1 MQRNI
6 PRSKKIWGL
15 LKPAKNHKLS
25 DSTYLLVSNVRVNK
39 GSKLI
44 FDKHNRKAYKT
55 IFCIINKSYVLKYI
69 AMQVLGRSNASYMT
83 SHITKNSDEQYVNN
97 P

>member
-1 MQRNI
+1 M
-6 PRSKKIWGL
+6 
-15 LKPAKNHKLS
+15 
-25 DSTYLLVSNVRVNK
+25 SNVRVNK

-44 FDKHNRKAYKT
+44 FDKHNWKAYET
-55 IFCIINKSYVLKYI
+55 IFCIIDKSYVLKYI
-69 AMQVLGRSNASYMT
+69 AMQVLSRSNASYMT